1 MTIHLIWANGIPTS
15 SIVLPDGKGTKL
27 DAIREDKRLQ
37 YGDDIAKPPF
47 TRNQKDAMLKGL
59 IQEIAA

>member
-1 MTIHLIWANGIPTS
+1 
-15 SIVLPDGKGTKL
+15 VLPDGKGTKL
-27 DAIREDKRLQ
+27 DAIREDKQLQ